1 MKILMDGRSLG
12 TKPSGIGIYIYTLI
26 KGVMRYEGYD
36 FSIVTDLCLSDQMKE
51 LQYNGVTIYEYGTQ
65 VSKNT
70 ALVGYYRFVQECIH
84 AVRPDVFWEGNT
96 MIPVKT
102 VNPYGVMVATIHDM
116 FPLSDPEHF
125 GRIYPHYFRFGI
137 QRSMQYFDAFVFNS
151 LDTQEET
158 FRYFPKMRD
167 IPHFVGYIVVPRLA
181 PLPITDN
188 NCFLY
193 IGNME
198 TRKGTDILL
207 EAYRI
212 YKERGGTKG
221 LRLAGKIREEGIM
234 KQLEQVQ
241 KQTEGIQYLG
251 YVSEEEKMQ
260 EYASC
265 SCFLF
270 PSRAEGFGIPIVE
283 VMNYNKPV
291 IAGDLGTLKEI
302 IGDCI
307 TYTPVKTGFYEA
319 SVRLAEKMLKGVSAC
334 SREEAQKVV
343 DRYAEETVSEGYRA
357 FLDRCMRKE
366 L

>member
-12 TKPSGIGIYIYTLI
+12 TRPSGIGIYIYTLI
-26 KGVMRYEGYD
+26 RGVMRYEGYD
-36 FSIVTDLCLSDQMKE
+36 FSIVTDVCSSDQMKE
-51 LQYNGVTIYEYGTQ
+51 LQEAGVMIYEYGKP

-70 ALVGYYRFVQECIH
+70 ALFGYYRFVQECIH
-84 AVRPDVFWEGNT
+84 AVRPEVFWEGNT

-125 GRIYPHYFRFGI
+125 GRVYPHYFRYGI
-137 QRSMQYFDAFVFNS
+137 SRSMQYFDAFVFNS

-158 FRYFPKMRD
+158 FRYFPKMREM
-167 IPHFVGYIVVPRLA
+167 PHFVGYIVVPRLA
-181 PLPITDN
+181 DLPVSDN
-188 NCFLY
+188 GSFLY

-212 YKERGGTKG
+212 YRERGGTKG
-221 LRLAGKIREEGIM
+221 LRLAGKIREDGIM
-234 KQLEQVQ
+234 KQLEEVSAV
-241 KQTEGIQYLG
+241 TEGIQYLG
-251 YVSEEEKMQ
+251 YISEEEKMQ

-307 TYTPVKTGFYEA
+307 TYTPVHTGYYEA
-319 SVRLAEKMLKGVSAC
+319 AVRLAEKMLKGA
-334 SREEAQKVV
+334 EAPDPAAARSVV
-343 DRYAEETVSEGYRA
+343 DRYAEETVCEGYRE
-357 FLDRCMRKE
+357 FLDRCARKE